1 MSTPLSLMSSADNY
15 QILAFLSFLP
25 IGYECVKLAYRRRH
39 ELSMYKLVLAIFPMK
54 SARYR
59 TLQRE
64 EVFPEPFWRDGP
76 HIGLIA
82 GVSGLSW
89 ARPTVGH
96 RIPIPS
102 VGRRGILL
110 HPIPPAPQRILVED
124 IVGVKNEDEEY
135 TGSVEMKTL
144 LLSPSFVRK
153 YLILSPQG
161 ETQLLFIQ

>member
-1 MSTPLSLMSSADNY
+1 MSTLLSLMSSADNY

-25 IGYECVKLAYRRRH
+25 IGYECVKLAFRRRH
-39 ELSMYKLVLAIFPMK
+39 ELSLHRLVLGIFPMK
-54 SARYR
+54 PARYR

-64 EVFPEPFWRDGP
+64 EVFPDPFWRDGP

-89 ARPTVGH
+89 ARSTVGH

-124 IVGVKNEDEEY
+124 IEGVKNEDEESHGGY
-135 TGSVEMKTL
+135 QFPYASKG
-144 LLSPSFVRK
+144 R
-153 YLILSPQG
+153 ILNADSSHS
-161 ETQLLFIQ
+161 